1 VGGGGLGGATPIRPM
16 PDRRRKG
23 ACSAASVWVGG
34 VSVGGVSSAA
44 CSVDSGGSKESATKQ
59 RGGERGGD
67 TKEDGAEDGEVEGE
81 HSLSAKWCRRSGGS
95 EGGHGAACGVGVQSG
110 DARGGDCIS
119 RGWMFFVSHR
129 MCISHRMSF
138 FSPGVFFPAGSFFS
152 PDVFS
157 FASRAVQVAATR
169 AVSEAASARRLE
181 QLASSIDS
189 EVRRWQELAVE
200 WGATLEVKV

>member
-1 VGGGGLGGATPIRPM
+1 
-16 PDRRRKG
+16 
-23 ACSAASVWVGG
+23 
-34 VSVGGVSSAA
+34 
-44 CSVDSGGSKESATKQ
+44 
-59 RGGERGGD
+59 
-67 TKEDGAEDGEVEGE
+67 
-81 HSLSAKWCRRSGGS
+81 
-95 EGGHGAACGVGVQSG
+95 
-110 DARGGDCIS
+110 
-119 RGWMFFVSHR
+119 MFFVSHR

-169 AVSEAASARRLE
+169 EVSEAASARRLE